1 MITSLFLSYLL
12 GSIPFGKIVT
22 QILTGKDITKS
33 GSGNIGATNVY
44 RTVSKKIG
52 LLVLLLDGL
61 KPLLALVLVKF
72 WQPEGYESFKYL
84 YLLTSILG
92 HMYPIW
98 LGFKGGK
105 GVACYFGGNLLI
117 DPLLT
122 ISSMVI
128 WIIVVKITKLSSLGA
143 LISIILLTTIQFI
156 FMNGTLNKI
165 NLIVILILIMFKHK
179 ENIARLMS
187 GKENKIN
194 F

>member
-1 MITSLFLSYLL
+1 MITALFLSYLF

-61 KPLLALVLVKF
+61 KPLLALVLIKF
-72 WQPEGYESFKYL
+72 WQPEGFETFKYL

-179 ENIARLMS
+179 ENITRLIS

>member
-1 MITSLFLSYLL
+1 MITALFLSYLF

-165 NLIVILILIMFKHK
+165 NVIVILILIMFKHK

>member
-1 MITSLFLSYLL
+1 
-12 GSIPFGKIVT
+12 
-22 QILTGKDITKS
+22 
-33 GSGNIGATNVY
+33 
-44 RTVSKKIG
+44 
-52 LLVLLLDGL
+52 
-61 KPLLALVLVKF
+61 
-72 WQPEGYESFKYL
+72 
-84 YLLTSILG
+84 
-92 HMYPIW
+92 MYPIW
-98 LGFKGGK
+98 LRFKGGK

-165 NLIVILILIMFKHK
+165 NVIVILILIMFKHK

>member
-1 MITSLFLSYLL
+1 MITALFLSYLF

-61 KPLLALVLVKF
+61 KPLLALVLIKF
-72 WQPEGYESFKYL
+72 WQPEDFETFKYL

-98 LGFKGGK
+98 LRFKGGK

-165 NLIVILILIMFKHK
+165 YVIVILILIMFKHK

>member
-1 MITSLFLSYLL
+1 MIFSIILSYLF

-22 QILTGKDITKS
+22 QFLTGKDITKS

-52 LLVLLLDGL
+52 LLVLLLDGI
-61 KPLLALVLVKF
+61 KPILALVLIKF
-72 WQPEGYESFKYL
+72 FQPNDFDVYKYS
-84 YLLTSILG
+84 YLLISIIG

-98 LGFKGGK
+98 LIFKGGK

-117 DPLLT
+117 DPLFTLSAM
-122 ISSMVI
+122 IVWVI
-128 WIIVVKITKLSSLGA
+128 IVKITKLSSLGA
-143 LISIILLTTIQFI
+143 LISIFLLTTIQFV

-165 NLIVILILIMFKHK
+165 NLIMILILIMFKHK
-179 ENIARLMS
+179 ENIIRLID

>member
-1 MITSLFLSYLL
+1 MITALFLSYLF

-61 KPLLALVLVKF
+61 KPLLALVLIKF
-72 WQPEGYESFKYL
+72 WQHEDFETFKYL

>member
-1 MITSLFLSYLL
+1 MIAALFLSYLF
-12 GSIPFGKIVT
+12 GSIPFGKIAT

-61 KPLLALVLVKF
+61 KPLLALFLIKF
-72 WQPEGYESFKYL
+72 WQPENFETFKYL

-179 ENIARLMS
+179 ENITRLIS

>member
-1 MITSLFLSYLL
+1 MITALFLSYLF

-33 GSGNIGATNVY
+33 GSGNIGATNVF

-61 KPLLALVLVKF
+61 KPLLALVLIKF
-72 WQPEGYESFKYL
+72 WQHEDFETFKYL
-84 YLLTSILG
+84 YLLTSIIG

-165 NLIVILILIMFKHK
+165 NVIVILILIMYKHK
-179 ENIARLMS
+179 ENITRLMS

>member
-1 MITSLFLSYLL
+1 MITALFLSYLF

-33 GSGNIGATNVY
+33 GSGNIGATNVF

-61 KPLLALVLVKF
+61 KPLLALVLIKF
-72 WQPEGYESFKYL
+72 WQHEDFETFKYL
-84 YLLTSILG
+84 YLLTSIIG

-165 NLIVILILIMFKHK
+165 NVIVILILIMYKHK
-179 ENIARLMS
+179 ENITRLIS

>member
-61 KPLLALVLVKF
+61 KPLLALFLIKF
-72 WQPEGYESFKYL
+72 WQPENFETFKYL

-179 ENIARLMS
+179 ENITRLIS